1 MKNRLRGLRKGKDLN
16 QTQIA
21 AVLRIS
27 QRGYSKYETG
37 ENDIPTQVLLRLA
50 DFYGVSVDYLLGR
63 DETPTAQPPRGGSG
77 RQPCWAAARRFT
89 PGTSGANA
97 PCRCLWRS
105 SWRIFTA
112 LPWTGWPA
120 GGKRRAKTFP
130 CQPER
135 YPVYWYYVKLGFCAP
150 VQLLGTAGAAGMA
163 VFAVC

>member
-63 DETPTAQPPRGGSG
+63 DVSP
-77 RQPCWAAARRFT
+77 AAAKPPQGGPGRLQLAALRREHGMT
-89 PGTSGANA
+89 QAQVAAMLGCSASLYARYERGEHP
-97 PCRCLWRS
+97 
-105 SWRIFTA
+105 
-112 LPWTGWPA
+112 LPLPLA
-120 GGKRRAKTFP
+120 
-130 CQPER
+130 
-135 YPVYWYYVKLGFCAP
+135 VKLADLYG
-150 VQLLGTAGAAGMA
+150 VTLDRLAGRG
-163 VFAVC
+163 